1 LDLGPDATIGIVL
14 NVRTGSPVPVATRSS
29 PRVLA
34 GRRVKAARVLA
45 GRVSLKTTAHA
56 TGLGF
61 AHLAAIE
68 RGEHPLTHT
77 DCRDLAEVLSVP
89 ADWLR
94 DGWY

>member
-1 LDLGPDATIGIVL
+1 MQTISTDAAIPIT
-14 NVRTGSPVPVATRSS
+14 SRSS
-29 PRVLA
+29 ARVLT
-34 GRRVKAARVLA
+34 GRRVKAARILA
-45 GRVSLKTTAHA
+45 GGVTLAQTAHA

-68 RGEHPLTHT
+68 RGEHPLTVT

-94 DGWY
+94 DGWT